1 MPNKHVNDDEGGG
14 VESQTPV
21 SECSLAFTG
30 ERKCTA
36 ETFQLNGVEVKKK
49 LNSRVERLLGSKV
62 DSSRS
67 WQVAGMSDVD
77 WFQVDGFFSSRSSGS
92 SSEPPLKTISAV
104 PLCQEN
110 GKER

>member
-1 MPNKHVNDDEGGG
+1 MKGEGWK
-14 VESQTPV
+14 VKPPCQNVPWLSR
-21 SECSLAFTG
+21 G